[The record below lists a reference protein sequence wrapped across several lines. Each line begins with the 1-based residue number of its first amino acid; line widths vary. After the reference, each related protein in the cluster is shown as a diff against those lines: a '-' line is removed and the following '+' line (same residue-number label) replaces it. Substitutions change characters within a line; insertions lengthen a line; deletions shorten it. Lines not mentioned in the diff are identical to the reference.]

1 MSDNTWDLKASILWS
16 LRKIVSNYNYPREIY
31 IYNSVYREIFNTMKN
46 FFGLRIK
53 KCEKIKIAILQCLSL
68 ILILDSGRIYQ
79 MWQQM
84 MARNSAPTYNRRP
97 YRVPYRIESHKM
109 NLIGFVQWEFPY
121 KIRSYIRAGK
131 KEVVVRARANDIA
144 RISIYNSV
152 DIIITDFVR
161 NFTRR
166 VNYAVE
172 IAWHL
177 LFWRCRFDVKQT
189 HVISARALWATPLAP
204 RYTRCW

>member
-1 MSDNTWDLKASILWS
+1 MWKNQDCNFTVFKLDINPRIGANLSDVTTNDGEEFS
-16 LRKIVSNYNYPREIY
+16 
-31 IYNSVYREIFNTMKN
+31 
-46 FFGLRIK
+46 
-53 KCEKIKIAILQCLSL
+53 
-68 ILILDSGRIYQ
+68 
-79 MWQQM
+79 
-84 MARNSAPTYNRRP
+84 TYNRRA

-144 RISIYNSV
+144 RISIYNSA

-189 HVISARALWATPLAP
+189 HVTIGSCVMSDTSRASIYALLINLIRVNRTLPCENQGHDD
-204 RYTRCW
+204 RSHEIFN